1 MNMNFIKKNWKGV
14 LLCLI
19 IAIPSW
25 ILGKI
30 FPIVGGPVFA
40 ILLGM
45 VITLLV
51 SDKSA
56 LQSGI
61 TFVSKKILQYAV
73 ILLGFGMNLSVI
85 LQTGKQSLPII
96 LATITTSLVVAWVLH
111 KILHVPG
118 KISTLIGVGSSIC
131 GGSAIAA
138 TAPVI
143 DADDEEVAQ
152 SISVIFF
159 FNMLAALFFPM
170 LGTVLGFSQTSGEA
184 FGIFAGTAVNDTSSV
199 TAAASTWDSMYNL
212 LINRSTKRC
221 GKWFSILIRKS
232 FESWSCPMIS
242 NELFSNFIQLT
253 CSYTRLHQFGNLCK
267 SFTNKQVTL
276 TEQFYFIFCFK
287 KYHF

>member
-1 MNMNFIKKNWKGV
+1 MNFIKKNWKGV
-14 LLCLI
+14 LLCLM

-159 FNMLAALFFPM
+159 FNMLAALFFPIGHFFQKIQRHTRIRHKESQQPHHSTPFLLCVCLPVRRRIM
-170 LGTVLGFSQTSGEA
+170 GYLSFVGIRYVDLRTILVVAFLGNHSLGNDLSQPTVMVPYG
-184 FGIFAGTAVNDTSSV
+184 
-199 TAAASTWDSMYNL
+199 
-212 LINRSTKRC
+212 
-221 GKWFSILIRKS
+221 S
-232 FESWSCPMIS
+232 F
-242 NELFSNFIQLT
+242 
-253 CSYTRLHQFGNLCK
+253 
-267 SFTNKQVTL
+267 
-276 TEQFYFIFCFK
+276 
-287 KYHF
+287 